1 MKAVPMKTVHVAA
14 ACALAFAVV
23 VAMLPPAPAVA
34 QPLPDDAMRAALDE
48 SKRSG
53 KGLTFHVRGTT
64 IGGAVTAVGAR
75 FVTVKNQAGIAVIRI
90 DSIDAVAGAI
100 TLK

>member
-1 MKAVPMKTVHVAA
+1 MSTPMKPKFLAALAAVSLAVLAA
-14 ACALAFAVV
+14 ATLS
-23 VAMLPPAPAVA
+23 APAVA
-34 QPLPDDAMRAALDE
+34 QPKPDDALRAALAE
-48 SKRSG
+48 SQSSG

-64 IGGAVTAVGAR
+64 IGGAVTGMGDK
-75 FVTVKNQAGIAVIRI
+75 FVTVRNQAGIAVIRI

>member
-1 MKAVPMKTVHVAA
+1 MKYLAILATVLVVTAVG
-14 ACALAFAVV
+14 
-23 VAMLPPAPAVA
+23 PANPASA
-34 QPLPDDAMRAALDE
+34 QGKPDDALRAALEE
-48 SKRSG
+48 SKSSG
-53 KGLTFHVRGTT
+53 KGLTFHIKGTT
-64 IGGAVTAVGAR
+64 LGGAVTALGDK

>member
-1 MKAVPMKTVHVAA
+1 MKPAYLAVAA
-14 ACALAFAVV
+14 AVSLALLATSSLTAPALAQGKADE
-23 VAMLPPAPAVA
+23 AL
-34 QPLPDDAMRAALDE
+34 RAALEE
-48 SKRSG
+48 SKSSG
-53 KGLTFHVRGTT
+53 KGLNFHIRGTT
-64 IGGAVTAVGAR
+64 IGGAVTAMGDK

>member
-1 MKAVPMKTVHVAA
+1 MRYLLLSLAIVLIVTVAG
-14 ACALAFAVV
+14 
-23 VAMLPPAPAVA
+23 PIAPAGA
-34 QPLPDDAMRAALDE
+34 QGKPDDALRAALEE
-48 SKRSG
+48 SKASS
-53 KGLTFHVRGTT
+53 KGLTFHIKGTT
-64 IGGAVTAVGAR
+64 IGGAVTAYGDK

>member
-1 MKAVPMKTVHVAA
+1 MKPAFLAA
-14 ACALAFAVV
+14 AAVV
-23 VAMLPPAPAVA
+23 SLAVLASSSLTAPANA
-34 QPLPDDAMRAALDE
+34 QGKPDDAMRAALEE
-48 SKRSG
+48 SKSSG
-53 KGLTFHVRGTT
+53 KGLNFHIRGST
-64 IGGAVTAVGAR
+64 IGGAVTAVGDK

>member
-1 MKAVPMKTVHVAA
+1 MKPLAIVATILVLAVIG
-14 ACALAFAVV
+14 
-23 VAMLPPAPAVA
+23 PATPAGA
-34 QPLPDDAMRAALDE
+34 QGKPDDALRAALEE
-48 SKRSG
+48 SKSSG
-53 KGLTFHVRGTT
+53 KGLTFHIKGTT
-64 IGGAVTAVGAR
+64 IGGAVTALGDK

>member
-1 MKAVPMKTVHVAA
+1 MKAAHLAG
-14 ACALAFAVV
+14 ACALAFAAA
-23 VAMLPPAPAVA
+23 VAMLPSAPVVA

-48 SKRSG
+48 SKASG

-75 FVTVKNQAGIAVIRI
+75 FVTVKNQQGIAVIRI

>member
-1 MKAVPMKTVHVAA
+1 MKYLAILATVLVVTAVG
-14 ACALAFAVV
+14 
-23 VAMLPPAPAVA
+23 PATPASA
-34 QPLPDDAMRAALDE
+34 QGKPDDALRAALEE
-48 SKRSG
+48 SKSSG
-53 KGLTFHVRGTT
+53 KGLTFHIKGTT
-64 IGGAVTAVGAR
+64 LGGAVTALGEK

>member
-1 MKAVPMKTVHVAA
+1 MKPLAILAAVIVLAA
-14 ACALAFAVV
+14 IGPA
-23 VAMLPPAPAVA
+23 APAGA
-34 QPLPDDAMRAALDE
+34 QGKPDDALRAALEE
-48 SKRSG
+48 SKSSG
-53 KGLTFHVRGTT
+53 KGLTFHIRGTT
-64 IGGAVTAVGAR
+64 IGGAVTALGDK

>member
-1 MKAVPMKTVHVAA
+1 MMRPTLLAGAAALSLAVLAASFIAAPVAA
-14 ACALAFAVV
+14 QGK
-23 VAMLPPAPAVA
+23 PDEA
-34 QPLPDDAMRAALDE
+34 QRAALEE
-48 SKRSG
+48 SKSSG
-53 KGLTFHVRGTT
+53 KGLTFHIRGTT
-64 IGGAVTAVGAR
+64 VGGAVTALGDK

>member
-1 MKAVPMKTVHVAA
+1 MKPAFLAVAA
-14 ACALAFAVV
+14 AVSLALLAASS
-23 VAMLPPAPAVA
+23 LNAPAIA
-34 QPLPDDAMRAALDE
+34 QGKPDDALRAALEE
-48 SKRSG
+48 SKSSG
-53 KGLTFHVRGTT
+53 KGLNFHIRGTT
-64 IGGAVTAVGAR
+64 IGGAVTAMGDK

>member
-1 MKAVPMKTVHVAA
+1 MSALPMKTVHFAA
-14 ACALAFAVV
+14 AGALALAAI
-23 VAMLPPAPAVA
+23 VAMLPSAPLAA
-34 QPLPDDAMRAALDE
+34 QPLPDDAMRAALEE
-48 SKRSG
+48 SKASG

-64 IGGAVTAVGAR
+64 IGGAVTAIGAR
-75 FVTVKNQAGIAVIRI
+75 FVTVKNQAGIAVIRV

>member
-1 MKAVPMKTVHVAA
+1 MKSLVLSIATVL
-14 ACALAFAVV
+14 ALTVV
-23 VAMLPPAPAVA
+23 GPTTPAGA
-34 QPLPDDAMRAALDE
+34 QGKPDDALRAALEE
-48 SKRSG
+48 SRTSG

-64 IGGAVTAVGAR
+64 IGGGVTAVGDK
-75 FVTVKNQAGIAVIRI
+75 FVTVKNQQGIAVIRI

>member
-1 MKAVPMKTVHVAA
+1 MAKRTLLAGAA
-14 ACALAFAVV
+14 AIALAVGGASIFS
-23 VAMLPPAPAVA
+23 MPALA
-34 QPLPDDAMRAALDE
+34 QVKPDDALRAALDE
-48 SKRSG
+48 SKASG
-53 KGLTFHVRGTT
+53 KGLNFHVRGST
-64 IGGAVTAVGAR
+64 IGGAVTAVGDK